1 MTSAVLKRPTLVL
14 NRSWQPIGVAS
25 VARSMVMV
33 WNDTARFVDP
43 VDYSLYSWED
53 WSRLRPK
60 DGEPVVRTVQ
70 FEIKVPEVVSLTKYD
85 RMHRRTV
92 PFTRRNLF
100 RRDRFTCQYCGVSP
114 GGNEL
119 TIDHVVPKS
128 RGGNTS
134 WENCVL
140 ACVRCNHR
148 KADRTPDEARML
160 MRKRP
165 AQPAWNPV
173 YSARHI
179 KVESWERFL
188 SEAYWNVQL
197 EKD

>member
-1 MTSAVLKRPTLVL
+1 MVTAVLKRPTLVL
-14 NRSWQPIGVAS
+14 NRNWQPIGVAS
-25 VARSMVMV
+25 VSRSLVMV
-33 WNDTARFVDP
+33 WNDTARIVDP
-43 VDYSLYSWED
+43 ADYSLYTWED
-53 WSRLRPK
+53 WSRLKPA

-70 FEIKVPEVVSLTKYD
+70 FEMRVPEVISLTRYD
-85 RMHRRTV
+85 RFHRRTV

-100 RRDRFTCQYCGVSP
+100 RRDRFMCQYCGSSP

-119 TIDHVVPKS
+119 TIDHVVPRS

-148 KADRTPDEARML
+148 KANRTPTEAHMAI
-160 MRKRP
+160 RKI
-165 AQPAWNPV
+165 AEQPQWNPV
-173 YSARHI
+173 YAARHI

-188 SEAYWNVQL
+188 SEAYWNIQL
-197 EKD
+197 EDD

>member
-1 MTSAVLKRPTLVL
+1 MVAAVLKRPTLVL

-25 VARSMVMV
+25 VSRSLVMV
-33 WNDTARFVDP
+33 WNDTARIVDP
-43 VDYSLYSWED
+43 IDYSLYTWED
-53 WSRLRPK
+53 WSQLKPK
-60 DGEPVVRTVQ
+60 DGEPVIRTVQ
-70 FEIKVPEVVSLTKYD
+70 FEMRVPEVISLTRYD
-85 RMHRRTV
+85 RFHRRTV

-100 RRDRFTCQYCGVSP
+100 RRDRFTCQYCGCSP

-134 WENCVL
+134 WENCIL

-148 KADRTPDEARML
+148 KADRTPDEARMAI
-160 MRKRP
+160 RKHP
-165 AQPAWNPV
+165 TQPAWNPV
-173 YSARHI
+173 YSARNI

-188 SEAYWNVQL
+188 SEAYWNIQL
-197 EKD
+197 EED